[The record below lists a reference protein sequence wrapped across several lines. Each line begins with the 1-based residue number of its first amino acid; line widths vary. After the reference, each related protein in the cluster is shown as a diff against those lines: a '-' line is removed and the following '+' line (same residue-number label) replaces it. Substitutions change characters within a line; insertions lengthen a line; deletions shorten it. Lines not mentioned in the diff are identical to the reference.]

1 MTFPRLL
8 AAAVAGCAFGYTVLG
23 ASGEPLSLRVGHSA
37 TVEFEGNPST
47 GYRWRLD
54 EAGSENPAIV
64 AVVDLG
70 YGASSSKGKKLIGAP
85 EMQRF
90 RITGLK
96 AGSARL
102 RFQYLQP
109 WVGTPAEVD
118 DVRVH
123 VE

>member
-1 MTFPRLL
+1 MTFFRLL
-8 AAAVAGCAFGYTVLG
+8 AVAVAVCACGYAASG
-23 ASGEPLSLRVGHSA
+23 ASGEPLSLRVGDSSA
-37 TVEFEGNPST
+37 IEFEGNPST

-70 YGASSSKGKKLIGAP
+70 YGASSSTGKKLIGAP
-85 EMQRF
+85 EIQRF

-102 RFQYLQP
+102 RFEYLQP
-109 WVGTPAEVD
+109 WVGTPAKVED
-118 DVRVH
+118 IRIRV
-123 VE
+123 E